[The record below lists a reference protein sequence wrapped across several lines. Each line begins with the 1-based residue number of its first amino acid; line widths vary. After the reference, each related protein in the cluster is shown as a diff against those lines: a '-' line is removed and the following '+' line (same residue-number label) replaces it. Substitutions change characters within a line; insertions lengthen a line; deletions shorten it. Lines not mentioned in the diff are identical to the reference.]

1 MEEFNGTFLHSKI
14 DVGGTTTTG
23 FKPRPYVDV
32 KVSNSRKTDRQTD
45 RLNIDGPDR
54 KTKKNQQIYK
64 NGDKTQM

>member
-1 MEEFNGTFLHSKI
+1 MWMSKLAAAE
-14 DVGGTTTTG
+14 
-23 FKPRPYVDV
+23 KQ
-32 KVSNSRKTDRQTD
+32 TDRQTD